1 MRDDGQLRARTAGG
15 LRSHRRRRRR
25 ATLAQRADKYAL
37 YERAVQ
43 DPAGDVVR
51 LRRMFARVYGRPPRT
66 LREDFCGTAALA
78 AAWVA
83 AHGANRAIGID
94 LDPGPLAWGRRTHV
108 APLRP
113 DRAARLEL
121 LRGDVRSARTEKVD
135 VTVAFNF
142 SYFLFK
148 TRPELLAYFRH
159 VRAGLREQ
167 GLFVLDAYGGPES
180 MERREERRRCGG
192 FTYVWDQDR
201 FDPIT
206 HDAICH
212 IHFEFRDGS
221 RLARAFSYDWRL
233 WTVPELRDLLA
244 EAGFAGSSVY
254 WEGTERG
261 TLEPNGVFRQR
272 EHADEDPA
280 WITYLVARR

>member
-1 MRDDGQLRARTAGG
+1 VRDDGQLRARTAGG
-15 LRSHRRRRRR
+15 LRGRRRRRR
-25 ATLAQRADKYAL
+25 PTLAERADKYDL

-43 DPAGDVVR
+43 DPEGDVMRV
-51 LRRMFARVYGRPPRT
+51 RRMFARAYGRPPRT
-66 LREDFCGTAALA
+66 LREDFCGTAAFA
-78 AAWVA
+78 TAWVA
-83 AHGANRAIGID
+83 AHGESRAIGVD
-94 LDPGPLAWGRRTHV
+94 LDPEPLAWGRRTHL
-108 APLRP
+108 AGLRP
-113 DRAARLEL
+113 ERAARVALVQ
-121 LRGDVRSARTEKVD
+121 GDVRSARTGKVD

-142 SYFLFK
+142 SFFLLR

-167 GLFVLDAYGGPES
+167 GMFVLDIYGGPES
-180 MERREERRRCGG
+180 IERREERRRCGG

-206 HDAICH
+206 HDALCH

-221 RLARAFSYDWRL
+221 RLWRAFSYDWRL

-244 EAGFAGSSVY
+244 DAGFAGCSVY

-261 TLEPNGVFRQR
+261 TLEPNGVFRER
-272 EHADEDPA
+272 EHAEEDPA